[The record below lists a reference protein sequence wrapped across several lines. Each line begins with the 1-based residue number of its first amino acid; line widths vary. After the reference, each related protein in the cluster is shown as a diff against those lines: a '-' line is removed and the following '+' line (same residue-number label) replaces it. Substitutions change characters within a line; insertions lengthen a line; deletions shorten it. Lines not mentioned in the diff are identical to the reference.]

1 MLFVKLHSHNLYANT
16 NSALDTTDTQAE
28 TTQVL
33 VLEWN
38 FWYHPPLLAKAPC
51 MHKHLHITTASDGRY
66 RCKRIDITDTSSAN
80 CNIEYYS

>member
-33 VLEWN
+33 LLEWN
-38 FWYHPPLLAKAPC
+38 FWYHPPLLASSVY
-51 MHKHLHITTASDGRY
+51 ASTY
-66 RCKRIDITDTSSAN
+66 TLLLQCIIIFIS
-80 CNIEYYS
+80 E

>member
-33 VLEWN
+33 LLEWN
-38 FWYHPPLLAKAPC
+38 FWYHPPLLA
-51 MHKHLHITTASDGRY
+51 
-66 RCKRIDITDTSSAN
+66 SSVYA
-80 CNIEYYS
+80 